1 MRQKSTIE
9 AMRAMLYKTYYYF
22 DIVAHSA
29 DGDERDKA
37 RRMIDVNTPLVKAY
51 CSDISW
57 ELIADAIQV
66 YGGYGYSEEYP
77 VARCAR
83 DTKIL
88 SIWEGANF
96 IQSLDLVGRKWSMKK
111 GTVFAEWLADI
122 DAFIE
127 KNGNTPGFE
136 REMGILADCLKA
148 YKEART
154 FILTSFQEKP
164 HLMPLYS
171 TRLLHS
177 TAMLYC
183 GMLIIDQ
190 ALVAKEKAAAL
201 SADHPDRVF
210 YLGKVESA
218 KFYVCNVVPEVI
230 MLSNIIKTADTSA
243 LDIPEDAL

>member
-1 MRQKSTIE
+1 
-9 AMRAMLYKTYYYF
+9 
-22 DIVAHSA
+22 
-29 DGDERDKA
+29 
-37 RRMIDVNTPLVKAY
+37 
-51 CSDISW
+51 
-57 ELIADAIQV
+57 
-66 YGGYGYSEEYP
+66 
-77 VARCAR
+77 
-83 DTKIL
+83 
-88 SIWEGANF
+88 
-96 IQSLDLVGRKWSMKK
+96 MKK